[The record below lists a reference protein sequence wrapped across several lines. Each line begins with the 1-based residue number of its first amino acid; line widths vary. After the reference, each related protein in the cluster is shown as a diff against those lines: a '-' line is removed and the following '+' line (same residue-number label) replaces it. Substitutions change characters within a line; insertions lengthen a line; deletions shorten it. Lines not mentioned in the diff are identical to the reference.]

1 MAPVANGFLIPPW
14 YHDMRATAGEFSN
27 EVSSVI
33 WGFSLGCAL
42 FSLGKMIRQTVLA
55 YRRNR
60 LFNIYI
66 VLIWST
72 WTATTSL
79 SFISWLYLQNIL
91 PARSAFFPWTA
102 RAEGLTDLG
111 AQFLDLSGNE

>member
-14 YHDMRATAGEFSN
+14 YRDMRATAGEASN

-42 FSLGKMIRQTVLA
+42 FSLGKMLGQTALA
-55 YRRNR
+55 YRRGR
-60 LFNIYI
+60 LCNIYI
-66 VLIWST
+66 VLIWSA

-79 SFISWLYLQNIL
+79 AFVAWLYLQNIL
-91 PARSAFFPWTA
+91 PARSASM
-102 RAEGLTDLG
+102 GC
-111 AQFLDLSGNE
+111 SG

>member
-1 MAPVANGFLIPPW
+1 MAPVANGFLVPPW
-14 YHDMRATAGEFSN
+14 YQDIRTTASPSSK

-33 WGFSLGCAL
+33 WGFSLGCNL
-42 FSLGKMIRQTVLA
+42 FSLGKIIRQTVLA

-66 VLIWST
+66 VLIWTT
-72 WTATTSL
+72 WTTTTTL

-91 PARSAFFPWTA
+91 PARSASMG
-102 RAEGLTDLG
+102 GLKGTTD
-111 AQFLDLSGNE
+111 